1 MNIEQEKNQ
10 HDLNRS
16 ILFEQAEEDEIT
28 QTHDSAYEDDIT
40 PTASEESEE
49 EISVLD
55 REEITSLIQA
65 ELADF
70 KESLDESDKKKSEKR
85 MKETIDSIMLKVEI
99 NQKMHSDEIMSKIN

>member
-55 REEITSLIQA
+55 REEITSLI
-65 ELADF
+65 
-70 KESLDESDKKKSEKR
+70 
-85 MKETIDSIMLKVEI
+85 
-99 NQKMHSDEIMSKIN
+99 